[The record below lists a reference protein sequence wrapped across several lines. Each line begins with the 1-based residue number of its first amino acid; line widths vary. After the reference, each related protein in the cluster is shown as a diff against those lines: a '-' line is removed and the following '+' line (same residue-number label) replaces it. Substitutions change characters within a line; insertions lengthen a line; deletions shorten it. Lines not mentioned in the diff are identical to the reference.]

1 MYGSLG
7 SEAWL
12 SSPRRLLRALAFSWI
27 GRTLRRTDLLGV
39 LRKLLI
45 MSARNM
51 GIVNLCRSCERGRR
65 EGSGPGVDDG
75 PAYPGEPRERL
86 RAEVTSS
93 VELSSKELAER
104 GSQSAWWSGLE

>member
-12 SSPRRLLRALAFSWI
+12 SSLLFSEAASAARAHAFSWI

-45 MSARNM
+45 MRARNM
-51 GIVNLCRSCERGRR
+51 GIVNLCSPVGRSCERAR
-65 EGSGPGVDDG
+65 EKGVDRG
-75 PAYPGEPRERL
+75 LTTAPLIR
-86 RAEVTSS
+86 TSH
-93 VELSSKELAER
+93 VNGCVWR
-104 GSQSAWWSGLE
+104 